1 MEYITI
7 SKENLYTYS
16 AKMRRSYEQDIA
28 RRAVEM
34 FKRGYTLRTIM
45 RTLNGAYSGFTR
57 DMVRDIVG
65 KALYDFVVE
74 ENKNRSEN
82 NERAVK
88 SEHSRIYQR

>member
-1 MEYITI
+1 MDYITI
-7 SKENLYTYS
+7 SKENLYAYS

-45 RTLNGAYSGFTR
+45 RTLSGAYSGFTR

-74 ENKNRSEN
+74 ENKKRSEN
-82 NERAVK
+82 NERTVK

>member
-1 MEYITI
+1 
-7 SKENLYTYS
+7 
-16 AKMRRSYEQDIA
+16 MRRSYEQDIA

-45 RTLNGAYSGFTR
+45 RTLSGAYSGFTR

-82 NERAVK
+82 NERTVK

>member
-1 MEYITI
+1 MDYITI
-7 SKENLYTYS
+7 SKENLYAYS

-34 FKRGYTLRTIM
+34 FKRGYTLRTII
-45 RTLNGAYSGFTR
+45 RTLSGAYSGFTR

-74 ENKNRSEN
+74 ENKKRSEN
-82 NERAVK
+82 NERTVK

>member
-16 AKMRRSYEQDIA
+16 EKLHRSYEQDIA

-45 RTLNGAYSGFTR
+45 RTLSGAYSGFTR

-74 ENKNRSEN
+74 ENKKRSEN
-82 NERAVK
+82 NERTVK

>member
-1 MEYITI
+1 MQYVTV

-16 AKMRRSYEQDIA
+16 SKMRRSYEQDIA
-28 RRAVEM
+28 FRAVEM

-45 RTLNGAYSGFTR
+45 RTLSGAYSGFTR

-74 ENKNRSEN
+74 ENKKRGV
-82 NERAVK
+82 A
-88 SEHSRIYQR
+88 Q

>member
-1 MEYITI
+1 MDCITI

-16 AKMRRSYEQDIA
+16 AKMR
-28 RRAVEM
+28 
-34 FKRGYTLRTIM
+34 TLS
-45 RTLNGAYSGFTR
+45 GAYSGFTR

-74 ENKNRSEN
+74 ENKKRSEN
-82 NERAVK
+82 NERTVK

>member
-1 MEYITI
+1 MDYITI

-16 AKMRRSYEQDIA
+16 KKIHRSYEQDIA

-45 RTLNGAYSGFTR
+45 RTLSGAYSGFTR

-82 NERAVK
+82 NERTVK

>member
-1 MEYITI
+1 MDYITI

-16 AKMRRSYEQDIA
+16 TKMRRSYEQDIA

-34 FKRGYTLRTIM
+34 FKRSYTLRTIM
-45 RTLNGAYSGFTR
+45 RTLSGAYSDFTR

-82 NERAVK
+82 NERTVK

>member
-1 MEYITI
+1 MDYITI
-7 SKENLYTYS
+7 SKENLYAYS
-16 AKMRRSYEQDIA
+16 TKIRRSYEQDIA

-45 RTLNGAYSGFTR
+45 RTLSGAYSGFTR

-74 ENKNRSEN
+74 ENKKRSES
-82 NERAVK
+82 NERTVK

>member
-1 MEYITI
+1 MDYITI

-45 RTLNGAYSGFTR
+45 RTLSGAYSGFTR

-65 KALYDFVVE
+65 KALYDFFVE

-82 NERAVK
+82 NERTVK